1 MLSRQVIR
9 EANRLW
15 DAIGTQRLDN
25 RNGLIQAQPV
35 SNRYEDGLR
44 VSRLAVGNS
53 DPLRYGEWRSTCKRT
68 MDDTIRRPRSMLSAM
83 RCLNR
88 CVSQHTSTP
97 SEWSDVLGRTLQGN
111 DSPQNGFFPMPI
123 VGISTSNPKEHADPK

>member
-35 SNRYEDGLR
+35 SHRHEDGLR

-53 DPLRYGEWRSTCKRT
+53 DPLSVMENGDLYASERWMIRS
-68 MDDTIRRPRSMLSAM
+68 DDHA
-83 RCLNR
+83 RCYLQ
-88 CVSQHTSTP
+88 CV
-97 SEWSDVLGRTLQGN
+97 V
-111 DSPQNGFFPMPI
+111 
-123 VGISTSNPKEHADPK
+123 